1 MSSKNIVFKDEAC
14 CRGRAAATRIVDA
27 MRVMPNCLRVLPPAA
42 VILALLTGTLLT
54 GPAAAQMPM
63 PSLSL
68 GGGGE
73 RKLTPEEREK
83 QEAIDKAY
91 RAANGKIPDKKV
103 DDPWADVRSSAHP
116 APAKK
121 KPQ

>member
-1 MSSKNIVFKDEAC
+1 VFKDEAC
-14 CRGRAAATRIVDA
+14 YGDERPRRRIVDA
-27 MRVMPNCLRVLPPAA
+27 MRVTPNCLRVLLPAA
-42 VILALLTGTLLT
+42 AIVALLTGTLLT

-68 GGGGE
+68 GGGE